1 MNLDVLIL
9 VAGGAI
15 AILAAG
21 LVLALSP
28 ARYPSLVAAGALA
41 ALGVLQFGWARAA
54 SPVAGGENRI
64 WFELS
69 LAFAVIVSLLWVLL
83 SRTIGLG
90 SRPSP
95 IGPWRYYILAQA
107 LCAAAAVARLA
118 ISPTWEDSVA
128 IGGGLAYALGPF
140 TTMLVVAQL
149 LNLVLL
155 TASFESTYFALPA
168 SSRRAFLPGL
178 IGILA
183 WTGYFTYASVESL
196 IVGAVHVGDLSTGAF
211 AVIDVSLLLSISLIR
226 GRVGEAHVRRER
238 RPLTR
243 TMSVGFTMAF
253 LLATTGL
260 LWFARATGWSL
271 ARSIWILIGLA
282 GALGLAALMVSNR
295 VQRRVQRWIDPYLYG
310 GALDRSGVERRANEL
325 LGEARSWVDLSG
337 VIPSGTEEIV
347 GARPVTLFL
356 ASGSGDRFTVAGSTL
371 EPAPD
376 VVVDVEAP
384 LAIEL
389 KRAGRAI
396 RLRGRP
402 DDLEYIPIYVENAIQ
417 LEACDA
423 VCAAPLLLDES
434 RLVGFILC
442 GERGNDPA
450 SRRQLLPLLDL
461 VCGHYSD
468 ALSRVSP
475 TIAMMGHLAPR
486 I

>member
-15 AILAAG
+15 AILAAA

-28 ARYPSLVAAGALA
+28 ARYPSLVAACSLA

-54 SPVAGGENRI
+54 APFTGGENRI

-69 LAFAVIVSLLWVLL
+69 LAFSVVVTLVWLLL

-90 SRPSP
+90 PRPNP
-95 IGPWRYYILAQA
+95 IGPWRYYILAQS

-118 ISPTWEDSVA
+118 LSPTYEEVRQV
-128 IGGGLAYALGPF
+128 GGGLAYGLGPF
-140 TTMLVVAQL
+140 TTLLVVAQL

-168 SSRRAFLPGL
+168 SPRRAFLPGV

-183 WTGYFTYASVESL
+183 WTGYFTYVSVQSL
-196 IVGAVHVGDLSTGAF
+196 VLGSMHIGDLSTGGF
-211 AVIDVSLLLSISLIR
+211 AVIDVSVLLTISLIR
-226 GRVGEAHVRRER
+226 GRLGEAHVRREP
-238 RPLTR
+238 RPLAR
-243 TMSVGFTMAF
+243 TMSVGLTLVF
-253 LLATTGL
+253 LVATTGL
-260 LWFARATGWSL
+260 LWIGHTTGWSF
-271 ARSIWILIGLA
+271 ARSLWILIGLL
-282 GALGLAALMVSNR
+282 GALGLAALMISNR

-310 GALDRSGVERRANEL
+310 GALDRSGVERRADDM
-325 LGEARSWVDLSG
+325 LGGSRSPADLHA
-337 VIPSGTEEIV
+337 VIPSTTEEIV

-356 ASGSGDRFTVAGSTL
+356 ASEDGARFVVAASTIH
-371 EPAPD
+371 PTPGVA
-376 VVVDVEAP
+376 VDIEAP

-389 KRAGRAI
+389 RRAGRAI

-402 DDLEYIPIYVENAIQ
+402 DDLEYIPIYVENASQ

-423 VCAAPLLLDES
+423 VCAAPLLVDEEMA
-434 RLVGFILC
+434 GFLLC
-442 GERGNDPA
+442 GERGSDPA

-461 VCGHYSD
+461 LCTRYSE
-468 ALSRVSP
+468 ALTRVSFRAA
-475 TIAMMGHLAPR
+475 TSAAHTLDI
-486 I
+486 